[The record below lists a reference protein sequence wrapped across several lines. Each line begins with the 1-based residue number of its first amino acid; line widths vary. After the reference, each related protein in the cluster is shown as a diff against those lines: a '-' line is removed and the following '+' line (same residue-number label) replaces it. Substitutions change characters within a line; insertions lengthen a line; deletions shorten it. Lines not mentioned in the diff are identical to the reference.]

1 MSFWYLA
8 SPYSKYPQGLNA
20 AFEAVCQA
28 RGLLVKAKIPCFSP
42 IIHSHSVA
50 MICNIDPSDY
60 KIWLPA
66 EEPILRAAKGLIVL
80 MLNTWNVSYGIGVE
94 MDIFKN
100 ENKPIIFMT
109 PGTVPEE
116 LF

>member
-8 SPYSKYPQGLNA
+8 SPYSKYPFGLNA

-42 IIHSHSVA
+42 IIHCHPVA
-50 MICNIDPSDY
+50 MICNIDPLDY
-60 KIWLPA
+60 KIWLLS

-80 MLNTWNVSYGIGVE
+80 KLESWEISYGIGVE
-94 MDIFKN
+94 MGVFRSEK
-100 ENKPIIFMT
+100 KPIVYMT
-109 PGTVPEE
+109 PSIVPEE
-116 LF
+116 LL